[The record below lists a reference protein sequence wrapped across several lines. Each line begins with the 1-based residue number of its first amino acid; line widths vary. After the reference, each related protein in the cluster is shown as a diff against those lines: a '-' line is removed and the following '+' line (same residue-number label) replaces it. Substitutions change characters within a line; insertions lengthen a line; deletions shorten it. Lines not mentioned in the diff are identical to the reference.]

1 MINCKVLL
9 PGVMS
14 VVLEAGVDEAVV
26 GGNEA
31 VLVAAVEVHAV
42 GVEEQTVSGEV
53 KSKPQ
58 RKRDIWEKI

>member
-1 MINCKVLL
+1 
-9 PGVMS
+9 MS

-58 RKRDIWEKI
+58 RKRDILEKI